1 MAWTPL
7 PENVVVTVETP
18 EPKQFTLDPAKTA
31 VVVVDMENFFCKR
44 GNQRSFDVIEGN
56 VRLLA
61 KARESGAKVIY
72 VHSVR
77 QVQSPDWTVY
87 RRFHLNLLLGTW
99 DSEIVE
105 EIAPL
110 PGEPVV
116 QKWSHDVWA
125 WWGIEQVLE
134 CEGIVAGEWTVL
146 VTGVSAAQCAHA
158 AALGFSNRHY
168 NVLIP
173 LDATAANV
181 EAEARSYHQYMSPG
195 YSYNMDFTLS
205 TMVTFEA
212 AAVEPEERVLAGTA

>member
-1 MAWTPL
+1 MAWQPL
-7 PENVVVTVETP
+7 PDVVEVMVDTP
-18 EPKQFTLDPAKTA
+18 AGKAFTLDPAKTA
-31 VVVVDMENFFCKR
+31 IVVVDMENHFCKR

-56 VRLLA
+56 VRLLE
-61 KARESGAKVIY
+61 KARASGAKVIF
-72 VHSVR
+72 VQSVR
-77 QVQSPDWTVY
+77 QAESPNQTVFKRQY
-87 RRFHLNLLLGTW
+87 NLRIGTW
-99 DSEIVE
+99 ATEIVDE
-105 EIAPL
+105 LTPL

-116 QKWSHDVWA
+116 QKWSHDVWS

-134 CEGIVAGEWTVL
+134 REGIVAGEWTVL

-173 LDATAANV
+173 LDATAASI

-212 AAVEPEERVLAGTA
+212 PAVEPEERVLAGTV